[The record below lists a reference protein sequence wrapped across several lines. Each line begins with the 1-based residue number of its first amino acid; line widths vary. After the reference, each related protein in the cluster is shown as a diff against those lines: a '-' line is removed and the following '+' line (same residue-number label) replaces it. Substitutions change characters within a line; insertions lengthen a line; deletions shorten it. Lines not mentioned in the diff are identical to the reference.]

1 MFVQYLPSKRQND
14 SHIYTKEEFPILGI
28 DFGTTNSVVSYYI
41 DAPHFH
47 GTKPVCHSQTGNMLF
62 PSVIYFDSKNG
73 FITGLLAYQR
83 RLLYPSK
90 VISSIKR
97 NLLAENVLI
106 DGVEF
111 FPHQLVKEIFKGLL
125 MSVRNERPKSKPV
138 ITTITVPYFFMQ
150 PQNLIIRQ
158 AAEEAFKEVFG
169 SYPQIEIIPEPVAA
183 SLYWIYNN
191 QKHYQGKKTTLVFDL
206 GGGTFDLSLVES
218 VIYPNRISCEVIAVD
233 GSDHLGGDDID
244 KILYNYIIE
253 NNGVDLEKLN
263 EKEKT
268 RLHSQIIDS
277 VIMAKCELSN
287 STQANV
293 IVDIPSKLDIPN
305 IDCVIDKEEFENLLY
320 NDSFMEASFMS
331 KIEKCID
338 DMLARKAVRNRTID
352 NVILVGGPTKMPII
366 QEFVIQKFPDSHI
379 LLTSNTNDEFIC
391 VSQGAALYSALM
403 SKDISS
409 PFGENIQEINY
420 QTRIPHSIFVESY
433 DHSLDLVI
441 KEGSTCPVVDRKY
454 YYPTKLSEDGKHIE
468 LSHIRLYQQRSGEM
482 PVFIGSIDFNK
493 SRLYTHGRSI
503 DQIPIL
509 IEICADSTLIK
520 VKGSIE
526 KSLNDMSDFVFE
538 EYIKL

>member
-1 MFVQYLPSKRQND
+1 MFVQYLPSKRQNETR
-14 SHIYTKEEFPILGI
+14 IYTKEEFPILGI

-47 GTKPVCHSQTGNMLF
+47 GTKPVCHSQTGNTLF
-62 PSVIYFDSKNG
+62 PSVVYFDSRSG
-73 FITGLLAYQR
+73 FITGLLAFQR

-97 NLLAENVLI
+97 SLLSEKILI

-111 FPHQLVKEIFKGLL
+111 NPHQLVREILKGLL
-125 MSVRNERPKSKPV
+125 VSVRNECPKSKPI

-158 AAEEAFKEVFG
+158 AAEEAFKEIFG
-169 SYPQIEIIPEPVAA
+169 SCPQIEIIPEPVAA

-191 QKHYQGKKTTLVFDL
+191 QKQYQGKKTTLVFDL

-218 VIYPNRISCEVIAVD
+218 VTYPHRISCEVIAVD
-233 GSDHLGGDDID
+233 GSDQLGGDDID
-244 KILYNYIIE
+244 KILYNYIVE
-253 NNGVDLEKLN
+253 NNGIDIEKLG
-263 EKEKT
+263 EKERT
-268 RLHSQIIDS
+268 RLRSQIMDS

-287 STQANV
+287 TLQTN
-293 IVDIPSKLDIPN
+293 IVVEMPSKLDIPD
-305 IDCVIDKEEFENLLY
+305 IDCVVEKAEFENLLY
-320 NDSFMEASFMS
+320 NGSFMEASFMS

-338 DMLARKAVRNRTID
+338 DMLYRKAVRGRTID
-352 NVILVGGPTKMPII
+352 NVILVGGPTKMPIV
-366 QEFVIQKFPDSHI
+366 QNFVKQKFPESHI
-379 LLTSNTNDEFIC
+379 LLTSNFNEEFIC

-409 PFGENIQEINY
+409 PFGENIHEINY
-420 QTRIPHSIFVESY
+420 QTRIPHSIFVERF
-433 DHSLDLVI
+433 DHSLDLII
-441 KEGSTCPVVDRKY
+441 KEGATCPVVEKKY
-454 YYPTKLSEDGKHIE
+454 YYPTKLSNDGEHIE
-468 LSHIRLYQQRSGEM
+468 LSRICLYQQRNGEN
-482 PVFIGSIDFNK
+482 PIFVGSIDFNK
-493 SRLYTHGRSI
+493 NNLFSHGRSI

-526 KSLNDMSDFVFE
+526 NSLSDKSDFVFE